1 MHMRVSLAH
10 RFLMF
15 SGRIDDRNP
24 EKPEFVFPASSLSF
38 RFFGREAR
46 LMVTNRN
53 AYWNNAA
60 GAIVDGVHKKF
71 DLENQGVTELVLLR
85 EEEDREHDILFYKRM
100 DGCHE
105 MVLEEL
111 RLSEGARLLPPR
123 EMPRRRIEI
132 YGDSVSAGEVSE
144 ALHCIGR
151 PDPEHQGEFS
161 NSWYSYGW
169 ILARKLNARL
179 HAIAQ
184 GGIALMDG
192 TEWFLE
198 DGQEVPMENGSG
210 TPEQKDGMTEQRDAA
225 TEWEYGAGR
234 QMGMETVWDKV
245 HCHPELGE
253 PTYWDFSRYTPQLV
267 IVAVGQNDSHP
278 RDFMAEGA
286 HSPKS
291 MLWKERYGKFLRSLR
306 EKYPEAHILCITT
319 LLEHDSSWDDA
330 IEEVCGKSGDGKIGH
345 YRFRRNGRG
354 TPGHLRIPEAEEMAE
369 ELAVYLDGL
378 EIGGGW

>member
-1 MHMRVSLAH
+1 MRVSLAH

-15 SGRIDDRNP
+15 SGRIDERNP

-46 LMVTNRN
+46 LYVTNRN

-60 GAIVDGVHKKF
+60 GAIVDGVQKRF
-71 DLENQGVTELVLLR
+71 DLNNEGVTELVLLQ
-85 EEEDREHDILFYKRM
+85 EEKDGEHDILFFKRM

-111 RLSEGARLLPPR
+111 QLSQGARLLPPP

-144 ALHCIGR
+144 AVHCIGR

-169 ILARKLNARL
+169 ILARKLNASL
-179 HAIAQ
+179 HDIAQ

-192 TEWFLE
+192 TGWFLE
-198 DGQEVPMENGSG
+198 
-210 TPEQKDGMTEQRDAA
+210 PESKCEMPDQNDAA
-225 TEWEYGAGR
+225 AGHVCGTQE

-245 HCHPELGE
+245 HYHPDFGE
-253 PTYWDFSRYTPQLV
+253 PTYWDFSRYTPQVV

-278 RDFMAEGA
+278 KDFMAEDDG
-286 HSPKS
+286 SPQS
-291 MLWKERYGKFLRSLR
+291 MLWKEKYKKFLRSLR

-319 LLEHDSSWDDA
+319 LLEHSGAWDDA
-330 IEEVCGKSGDGKIGH
+330 IEAVCGELDDGNMGH

-369 ELAVYLDGL
+369 ELAAYLGRQK
-378 EIGGGW
+378 IGGGW

>member
-1 MHMRVSLAH
+1 MRVSLNH

-24 EKPEFVFPASSLSF
+24 ERPEFIFPASSLFF

-46 LMVTNRN
+46 LVVTNRN
-53 AYWNNAA
+53 AYWNNTA
-60 GAIVDGVHKKF
+60 GAIVDGVQKRF
-71 DLENQGVTELVLLR
+71 DLENEGTTELVLLQ
-85 EEEDREHDILFYKRM
+85 EEEDGEHELLFFKRM
-100 DGCHE
+100 DSCHE

-111 RLSEGARLLPPR
+111 RLSEGAELLPPPK
-123 EMPRRRIEI
+123 MPRRKIEI

-144 ALHCIGR
+144 AVHCIGR

-169 ILARKLNARL
+169 ILARKLNASI

-192 TEWFLE
+192 TGWFLE
-198 DGQEVPMENGSG
+198 
-210 TPEQKDGMTEQRDAA
+210 PEQGDGVPVQKNVALEQENVVLPQRNAA
-225 TEWEYGAGR
+225 LQ

-245 HCHPELGE
+245 HYHPDFGA
-253 PTYWDFSRYTPQLV
+253 PVPWDFARYTPHLV

-278 RDFMAEGA
+278 RDFMAEDSG
-286 HSPKS
+286 SPQS
-291 MLWKERYGKFLRSLR
+291 MLWKGRYRGFLCNLR
-306 EKYPEAHILCITT
+306 EKYPEAHILCMTT
-319 LLEHDSSWDDA
+319 LLEHSEAWDDA
-330 IEEVCGKSGDGKIGH
+330 IEDVCMGLSDDHISH
-345 YRFRRNGRG
+345 YRFKRNGMG

-369 ELAVYLDGL
+369 ELAAYIDEL
-378 EIGGGW
+378 EISGW

>member
-1 MHMRVSLAH
+1 MRVSLAH

-38 RFFGREAR
+38 RFFGREAK
-46 LMVTNRN
+46 LLVTNRN
-53 AYWNNAA
+53 AYWINAA
-60 GAIVDGVHKKF
+60 GAIVDGVQKRF
-71 DLENQGVTELVLLR
+71 DLKNEGMTELVLLQG
-85 EEEDREHDILFYKRM
+85 EEDGEHEVLFFKRM

-111 RLSEGARLLPPR
+111 QLSEGARLLPPP
-123 EMPRRRIEI
+123 EMSRRRIEI

-144 ALHCIGR
+144 AVHCIGR

-169 ILARKLNARL
+169 ILARKLHASL
-179 HAIAQ
+179 HVVAQ

-192 TEWFLE
+192 TGWFLE
-198 DGQEVPMENGSG
+198 
-210 TPEQKDGMTEQRDAA
+210 PE
-225 TEWEYGAGR
+225 
-234 QMGMETVWDKV
+234 QMGMETVWDKM
-245 HCHPELGE
+245 HYHPDFGELVS
-253 PTYWDFSRYTPQLV
+253 WDFSRYTPQVV

-278 RDFMAEGA
+278 CDFMAEDDQ
-286 HSPKS
+286 SSQS
-291 MLWKERYGKFLRSLR
+291 MLWKEKYRKFLRSLR
-306 EKYPEAHILCITT
+306 ENYPEAHILCITT
-319 LLEHDSSWDDA
+319 LLEHGGAWDDA
-330 IEEVCGKSGDGKIGH
+330 IEEVCGQLSDDRISH

-369 ELAVYLDGL
+369 ELAAYLGGL